1 MGFCTSYGDMSKVKV
16 SLNILEALE
25 SGDFKDL
32 INVELNG
39 ISFNNLVGVIEGIVH
54 FVEHIVKG
62 MTESV
67 PELIERSQE
76 LITSGGE
83 VVGAAPDEI
92 QALEG
97 VSSSWIEKL
106 LSKMK
111 LIFLNFQ
118 STTDGAN
125 DSRGTIRHVFS

>member
-1 MGFCTSYGDMSKVKV
+1 MKKVTLSDLIHGFLYELFSLANGDMSKVKV
-16 SLNILEALE
+16 SFNIMEALE

-97 VSSSWIEKL
+97 K
-106 LSKMK
+106 
-111 LIFLNFQ
+111 F
-118 STTDGAN
+118 
-125 DSRGTIRHVFS
+125 

>member
-1 MGFCTSYGDMSKVKV
+1 MSKVKV

-97 VSSSWIEKL
+97 K
-106 LSKMK
+106 
-111 LIFLNFQ
+111 F
-118 STTDGAN
+118 
-125 DSRGTIRHVFS
+125 